1 MFANIAMIV
10 LKKSTIIDVLAL
22 FMFVSTGLN
31 FLYELKLI
39 FILTLSVQKIERKIL
54 GISSLFL
61 CRQCGNLFCQVIL

>member
-1 MFANIAMIV
+1 MFANIAPIV

-39 FILTLSVQKIERKIL
+39 FILTLYEQKKERKIQ

-61 CRQCGNLFCQVIL
+61 

>member
-1 MFANIAMIV
+1 MFANIATIV

-22 FMFVSTGLN
+22 FIFVSTGLN

-39 FILTLSVQKIERKIL
+39 IILTLYEQKIERKIQ

-61 CRQCGNLFCQVIL
+61 

>member
-22 FMFVSTGLN
+22 FIFVSTGLN

-39 FILTLSVQKIERKIL
+39 FILTLYEQKIERKIQ

-61 CRQCGNLFCQVIL
+61 

>member
-31 FLYELKLI
+31 FLYESKLI
-39 FILTLSVQKIERKIL
+39 FILTLYEQKKERKIQ

-61 CRQCGNLFCQVIL
+61 

>member
-1 MFANIAMIV
+1 MFANIAPIV

-39 FILTLSVQKIERKIL
+39 IILTLYEQKKKQKIQ

-61 CRQCGNLFCQVIL
+61 

>member
-1 MFANIAMIV
+1 VFANIAPIV

-22 FMFVSTGLN
+22 FIFVSTGLN

-39 FILTLSVQKIERKIL
+39 FILTLYEQKKERKIQ

-61 CRQCGNLFCQVIL
+61 

>member
-1 MFANIAMIV
+1 MFANIAIIV

-22 FMFVSTGLN
+22 FIFVSTGLN

-39 FILTLSVQKIERKIL
+39 IILTLYEQKIERKIQ

-61 CRQCGNLFCQVIL
+61 

>member
-22 FMFVSTGLN
+22 FIFVSTGLN
-31 FLYELKLI
+31 FLYESKLI
-39 FILTLSVQKIERKIL
+39 IILTLYEQKIERKIQ

-61 CRQCGNLFCQVIL
+61 

>member
-1 MFANIAMIV
+1 MFANIAPIV

-22 FMFVSTGLN
+22 FIFVSTGLN

-39 FILTLSVQKIERKIL
+39 VILTLYEQKIERKIQ

-61 CRQCGNLFCQVIL
+61 

>member
-39 FILTLSVQKIERKIL
+39 FILTLYEQKIERKIQ

-61 CRQCGNLFCQVIL
+61 

>member
-22 FMFVSTGLN
+22 FIFVSTGLN
-31 FLYELKLI
+31 FLYESKLI
-39 FILTLSVQKIERKIL
+39 FILTLYEQKIERKIQ

-61 CRQCGNLFCQVIL
+61 

>member
-10 LKKSTIIDVLAL
+10 LKKSTIIEVLAL
-22 FMFVSTGLN
+22 FIFVSTGLN

-39 FILTLSVQKIERKIL
+39 FILTLYEQKKERKIQ

-61 CRQCGNLFCQVIL
+61 

>member
-1 MFANIAMIV
+1 MFANIAIIV

-39 FILTLSVQKIERKIL
+39 IILTLYEQKIERKIQ

-61 CRQCGNLFCQVIL
+61 

>member
-1 MFANIAMIV
+1 MFTNIAPIV

-39 FILTLSVQKIERKIL
+39 IILTLYEQKIERKIQ

-61 CRQCGNLFCQVIL
+61 

>member
-22 FMFVSTGLN
+22 FIFVSTGLN
-31 FLYELKLI
+31 FLYESKLI
-39 FILTLSVQKIERKIL
+39 IILTLYEQKIEQKIQ

-61 CRQCGNLFCQVIL
+61 

>member
-31 FLYELKLI
+31 FLYESKLI
-39 FILTLSVQKIERKIL
+39 FILTLYEQKIERKIQ

-61 CRQCGNLFCQVIL
+61 

>member
-1 MFANIAMIV
+1 MFANIAPIV

-22 FMFVSTGLN
+22 FIFVSTGLN

-39 FILTLSVQKIERKIL
+39 IILTLYEQKIERKTQ

-61 CRQCGNLFCQVIL
+61 

>member
-1 MFANIAMIV
+1 MLANIAIIV

-39 FILTLSVQKIERKIL
+39 IILTLYEQKIERKIQ

-61 CRQCGNLFCQVIL
+61 